1 MILKLIQTLTLERLH
16 AGGFKKKP
24 LVKLKAILNQVY
36 NDLPE
41 KKNHQNEHA
50 TGLSCKSSDGI
61 VRRKYYYHSMHF
73 FLLFIGQEPTT

>member
-1 MILKLIQTLTLERLH
+1 MLEVW
-16 AGGFKKKP
+16 KKKP

-50 TGLSCKSSDGI
+50 KGLSCKSSDGI
-61 VRRKYYYHSMHF
+61 VRRKCCYQSMHF
-73 FLLFIGQEPTT
+73 FFFSLAKNPPRDLQITAYK